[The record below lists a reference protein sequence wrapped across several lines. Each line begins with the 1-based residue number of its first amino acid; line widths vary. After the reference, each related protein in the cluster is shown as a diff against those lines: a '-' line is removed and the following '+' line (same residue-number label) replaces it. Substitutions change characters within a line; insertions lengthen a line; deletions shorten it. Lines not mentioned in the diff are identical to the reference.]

1 MMEFQDITLLEE
13 ISEQDLCQM
22 AGGTNPF
29 IAPGL
34 GLAVNTAVSWV
45 KGNTGIFCTTTLEC
59 SCY

>member
-1 MMEFQDITLLEE
+1 MMEFQGITLLEE
-13 ISEQDLCQM
+13 ISEQDLCQK

-29 IAPGL
+29 IL
-34 GLAVNTAVSWV
+34 GLAANTAVSWV